1 LPPSPARGGVLD
13 ILKLQAS
20 KVPDKAVTFGGSL
33 KIILRDIGFPPKA
46 CRNSTEKSMR
56 LIRTK
61 ICFSLMLLPLVLLLA
76 GCQNTDR
83 GTTVATYSGSIE
95 RAYESVSLTSDHK
108 YNQKLTYHIRGRVVD
123 VLLGSPIDL
132 PITLYAKGTWRMVD
146 TKTGAVIDISKL
158 DQADIKNVDVELKG
172 AVGPAPLQE
181 TSVHYTYL
189 DRSIPASEFKLT
201 SQKATGQQEN

>member
-1 LPPSPARGGVLD
+1 
-13 ILKLQAS
+13 
-20 KVPDKAVTFGGSL
+20 
-33 KIILRDIGFPPKA
+33 
-46 CRNSTEKSMR
+46 
-56 LIRTK
+56 
-61 ICFSLMLLPLVLLLA
+61 MLLPLVLLLA